1 MAYTIKEIAD
11 LAGVTTRTLRFYDQI
26 GLLSPAEVAGNGY
39 RLYNHASLLRLQQIM
54 FFRELDVPLKQI
66 QAIMKQPDFDL
77 KAALEAHRL
86 SLQGRRRKIDTLLET
101 LDQTIATLEGEW
113 IMNEKEFFSGF
124 DEAKYEEEA
133 RQRWGDSPQYKES
146 TRKWASYTREQK
158 EAIKQEMGGITLRM
172 VGSASSKPGD
182 QDIQQA
188 VGDYYAFLN
197 NKFYTCNVEFLRNLA
212 DMWVEDTRFAVNYER
227 IREGGAEF
235 ARDAVHIFCDR
246 H

>member
-26 GLLSPAEVAGNGY
+26 GLLSPAEIAGNGY

-54 FFRELDVPLKQI
+54 FFRELDVPLKEI

>member
-26 GLLSPAEVAGNGY
+26 GLLSPAEIAGNGY

-54 FFRELDVPLKQI
+54 FFRELDVPLKEI
-66 QAIMKQPDFDL
+66 QTIMERQDFDL

-124 DEAKYEEEA
+124 DEAKFEEEA

-146 TRKWASYTREQK
+146 TRKWASYTKEQK

-235 ARDAVHIFCDR
+235 VRDAVHIFCDR

>member
-146 TRKWASYTREQK
+146 TRKWASYTKEQK

-197 NKFYTCNVEFLRNLA
+197 NKFYTCDVKFLRNLA
-212 DMWVEDTRFAVNYER
+212 DMWVEDERFAVNYER

>member
-146 TRKWASYTREQK
+146 TRKWASYTKEQK

>member
-197 NKFYTCNVEFLRNLA
+197 NKFYTCDVEFLRNLA